1 MADYEANLR
10 RLHEM
15 QVLAQPGAV
24 RLEGVTIPAHYEPDN
39 ISPKLASSLIRLAI
53 EMQLRNIP
61 LKKLWAHHDGVLEPL
76 MHSQHNFSG
85 INSRHLRIQ
94 IVNRAIAQI
103 TTLGPPANMAENGGS
118 VFCVSKL
125 KFWGLIGLSV
135 GLSIIYAAFSCD

>member
-39 ISPKLASSLIRLAI
+39 ISPNLASSLIRLAI

-76 MHSQHNFSG
+76 MHPQHNFSG
-85 INSRHLRIQ
+85 INSRHLGIQ
-94 IVNRAIAQI
+94 IVNHAIAQI
-103 TTLGPPANMAENGGS
+103 TTLGPPANMVENGGS

-135 GLSIIYAAFSCD
+135 GLSIIYAAFSCE